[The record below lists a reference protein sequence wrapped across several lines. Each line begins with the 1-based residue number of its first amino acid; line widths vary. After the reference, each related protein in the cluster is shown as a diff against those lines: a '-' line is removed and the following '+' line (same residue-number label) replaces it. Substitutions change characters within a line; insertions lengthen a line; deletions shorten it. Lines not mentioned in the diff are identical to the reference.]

1 MAEKEGQVKKV
12 TDREFRRKVTLA
24 YRRLQAAVLKA
35 CEPMICRDYDR
46 KKAIA
51 WRLVDDVRGELLD
64 VIGALTAKKKG
75 K

>member
-12 TDREFRRKVTLA
+12 TDREFRRQVTLA
-24 YRRLQAAVLKA
+24 YRRLMKAVRGASEAVIHRAPKR
-35 CEPMICRDYDR
+35 EQE
-46 KKAIA
+46 IA

-75 K
+75 E